1 MKVYYEKDADL
12 SLIKG
17 RKVTIVGHSHTY
29 QRFPR
34 NCDSVVTENADHAAM

>member
-17 RKVTIVGHSHTY
+17 RKVTIVGYGSQGATRMHRT
-29 QRFPR
+29 
-34 NCDSVVTENADHAAM
+34 